1 MQLLTNCIGKF
12 SLESIQTWIN

>member
-1 MQLLTNCIGKF
+1 MIPFRICNF